1 MLLLTRRIGES
12 IMIGDNVKITIA
24 GTAGK
29 QVRVGIEAPRE
40 IAVNREEIYRKIQ
53 DGKVSGDE
61 EE

>member
-1 MLLLTRRIGES
+1 MLLLTRRVGES

-40 IAVNREEIYRKIQ
+40 IDVNREEIYRKIQ
-53 DGKVSGDE
+53 EANSSE

>member
-12 IMIGDNVKITIA
+12 IMIGDDVKITIA

-40 IAVNREEIYRKIQ
+40 ISVNREEIYRKIKA
-53 DGKVSGDE
+53 GKGAGE